1 MSTHQLLNGLSGNL
15 QSSTS
20 WSRQEAL
27 ELIQQNVNQALGSLI
42 PTEKT
47 RYLAL
52 QREALNALDALETA
66 QQKLTQDFKT
76 QGLAQLQS
84 KIGGRDPERYTL
96 FTRYK
101 EKRERGF
108 PWDPQD
114 PLVPVGYVPIP
125 KGRQRTRRAQYDF
138 HYIEHLKQ
146 MSLWEAACLN
156 FGFTHSIHGDSGFS
170 LVEASYIVG
179 PDDDRSLDTA
189 TFIKAA
195 RELDLGGQLR
205 NKTRTAMAAN
215 APLQQLF
222 IASAKASLLFDVI
235 DAYRNRA
242 TTGVTLEY
250 YNRLN
255 AALSG
260 TGPQLPFDTLNLN
273 SGVTPVVSVPFVPWD
288 TALPVPL
295 LLIRVASLGVLSYFP
310 ARPGGALQYHAD
322 AQAAELAFRRQLI
335 SSHDQKDLGWF
346 SRQLPLIGLS
356 VFKSLIDKEQRPKD
370 LNALAGYLYDA
381 FHKAFPKKTL
391 DHIRFHTDIKSGREL
406 TLVQAYAARQIQ
418 RFQADLD
425 AMAEQRSEKDWQA
438 LKDASAAI
446 AGEVLQLLL
455 TPLPGGVTGMNRVMQ
470 LAVMGSLTYST
481 AQGIN
486 EVAKGE
492 ASGFAS
498 ALADL
503 ADLAVSG
510 RLISTASRVH
520 RQRMHAYLEQ
530 LGNPQKITR
539 SDGSHALWKADAR
552 PYAHDNQRLVNGI
565 SPNALGMYTHQAR
578 HYAKL
583 RQSGLDVLAEVRYDE
598 VHKRYVLTNGRDRYT
613 PPIIFDPAIQ
623 AWIFDLH
630 NAHVMSNHELLQ
642 RMLPNGSSTVPPADL
657 EHMLRS
663 TATTRTTLD
672 KVWRGEAA
680 PLNLIEGVRRLQV
693 DRVIRQIITTFAHA
707 EHMPAHADSTVF
719 CLLTQLSGWPTDS
732 LLHIYDARGVLI
744 ETYGKTEQRPPQ
756 PHAINLKRR
765 DDGSYTGLND
775 EGDGQ
780 WLQRIIRQQP
790 TGSTLG
796 KEGQPNASEEARISE
811 VRQQVATLA
820 NTEQHAL
827 FSALFDYWGY
837 EKGDP
842 ATAMQARRFLPIKV
856 SPALITVTPL
866 LKKLRDLNPPLT
878 AVSLDRILADHPL
891 TNREQ
896 AAFLS
901 GGTLPAAFAEVIS
914 HHRTALRIDAVIDSL
929 YNPREFNADTDLWA
943 REFAGALIRDTL
955 KRPFVV
961 TDVSLGETFVPSG
974 LDDNTVNLRL
984 HHGGRYCGYDIRN
997 DSEIPVSPAQDS
1009 FYLAI
1014 ASVLHPHERTL
1025 LGMNSVTD
1033 AKGLRKTLG
1042 DNMSARRNPEG
1053 FVSLVN
1059 GSLVQYEH
1067 HLALSPQLKPRA
1079 DGIYPIEGKNYLP
1092 LSGSLYPIVFDST
1105 RFKWRL
1111 KHPTKIGVDTP
1122 LLEHNGHGAWRLASE
1137 NPMAWDT
1144 HQLFS
1149 RLGHRDY
1156 AFTQQRA
1163 NQILALTD
1171 TPDHVLRQVH
1181 RAGHPPPPL
1190 LADTC
1195 KRFKIVQQI
1204 QHFINA
1210 LQVDPNTKEANPELQ
1225 LLVISGLPGWPQNH
1239 RLQIVDAR
1247 NQVQYQH
1254 PATGGSNVE
1263 AIVVTEQ
1270 SYKEAR
1276 LLNELTK
1283 SDSLINALLGELP
1296 ATTEERLF
1304 KLVKKISEFAQK
1316 EMADLFES
1324 LYAKSEQGSAN
1335 GLRERFKTQHADLP
1349 NRAVEAILDHATQ
1362 RELKQLHEH
1371 GKVSLRLGEQARLTA
1386 HELRLNRAFEGLY
1399 LDNLINPDSDKITL
1413 HVLGKVPGWPTNLR
1427 VEVRERHF
1435 NGPSIESAG
1444 NPAGTLRKVLVKRH
1458 RVYQAY
1464 NAAGTAIT
1472 DAASRGS
1479 NLLSAI
1485 VQTLSDAERTALGI
1499 NDEFDLSPLKEQI
1512 AQLAL
1517 ARRVEIKSLLDL
1529 PHLQPWLQ
1537 PAMGLDRS
1545 FLAYPIWSRFWPF
1558 SGNRAPDLVSRVQRL
1573 YPRFDTDNA
1582 RAYIRQLNLDE
1593 PAALIELDRR
1603 QAEFNFM
1610 DTELTRWSDTPRA
1623 VDDVETDPLGMNLG
1637 QRRLIANQLR
1647 KAWRRD
1653 GPPRSFVA
1661 GLIDAT
1667 SLTLRLDDNDLPMEA
1682 FSTGF
1687 RGFGHIEHLSLAGNS
1702 FPSTAHAFLA
1712 LFPGLQALEIDC
1724 QLTELPTAI
1733 TDMANLLHLDLQSN
1747 RIRLTT
1753 ESSARLSTMVNLQR
1767 LNLSGN
1773 VLGMTPD
1780 ITRMTQLTTL
1790 NLRGTDLTQWPM
1802 GAATHRSLIGLH
1814 LQENRISDIPEQVF
1828 THPHGAIRNRNTFL
1842 HDNPLSP
1849 QTRQRITQYI
1859 IDTNIF
1865 MADAFPGIAH
1875 VLPAER
1881 NISPWLSALNKTQ
1894 HAPATDL
1901 WSHLLSQEGARPDDV
1916 FRVLADLTHSHDYLE
1931 GGATRTTLTRR
1942 VWRLLNGLGESTEL
1956 REKVFLNTSAAGTC
1970 GDGAM
1975 LLFSNMELMHRIH
1988 QTLARYGENRIDQEL
2003 LGLAKQVYYLE
2014 QLDQFAENQITRLSI
2029 ENRSPDPAEIVLF
2042 YRVRLREEFNLPVQ
2056 VDQML
2061 YSVHGYGVVEK
2072 DVQDARQML
2081 LGLEGSVGLANAY
2094 RTRDFWVDYLE
2105 RRFPEPFLTIKNA
2118 IRYKIGQLQK
2128 EVPDKRSDEHLEKL
2142 QALFDKETEER
2153 NRLIDQL
2160 TQAALH
2166 ALRHA

>member
-1 MSTHQLLNGLSGNL
+1 MSTYQLLNGLSGNL

-20 WSRQEAL
+20 WARQQAL
-27 ELIQQNVNQALGSLI
+27 EQIQHNVIQALDSLS
-42 PTEKT
+42 PAEKT

-52 QREALNALDALETA
+52 QRDALNALIALETA
-66 QQKLTQDFKT
+66 QQALTQDFKT
-76 QGLAQLQS
+76 QGLAQLRA
-84 KIGGRDPERYTL
+84 KIGGRDPEQYSL
-96 FTRYK
+96 FTLYK
-101 EKRERGF
+101 EKREHGY
-108 PWDPQD
+108 PWDPPQS
-114 PLVPVGYVPIP
+114 LVPVGYVS
-125 KGRQRTRRAQYDF
+125 RQRSRRAQYDF

-146 MSLWEAACLN
+146 MSLWEAASLN
-156 FGFTHSIHGDSGFS
+156 FGFTHAIPGDSGFS
-170 LVEASYIVG
+170 QVEASYIVG
-179 PDDDRSLDTA
+179 PDNDRSLDAA

-195 RELDLGGQLR
+195 RELDLGRQLR
-205 NKTRTAMAAN
+205 DKTRAAMAAN
-215 APLQQLF
+215 GPLHRLF
-222 IASAKASLLFDVI
+222 MASAKASLLFDLI

-242 TTGVTLEY
+242 TSGVTLEY
-250 YNRLN
+250 YNRLH
-255 AALSG
+255 AALEG

-273 SGVTPVVSVPFVPWD
+273 SGVTPVISVPFVPWD
-288 TALPVPL
+288 TTLPVPL

-310 ARPGGALQYHAD
+310 ARPGGALQYHDD
-322 AQAAELAFRRQLI
+322 AQTAERAFRQQLLR
-335 SSHDQKDLGWF
+335 SHDQKDLGWF
-346 SRQLPLIGLS
+346 SRQLPLLGLS
-356 VFKSLIDKEQRPKD
+356 VFKSLLDKEQRPKD

-391 DHIRFHTDIKSGREL
+391 DHIRFNTDIKSGREL
-406 TLVQAYAARQIQ
+406 TLIQAYANRHMQ
-418 RFQADLD
+418 RFQTDLD
-425 AMAEQRSEKDWQA
+425 ALAQTRSEKDWQA
-438 LKDASAAI
+438 LKDAAAAI

-470 LAVMGSLTYST
+470 LAMMGSLTYSA

-486 EVAKGE
+486 ELAKGE

-498 ALADL
+498 ALADVV
-503 ADLAVSG
+503 DLAVSG
-510 RLISTASRVH
+510 RLISTAGKVH
-520 RQRMHAYLEQ
+520 RQRMHAYLEK

-539 SDGSHALWKADAR
+539 PDGSHGLWKADAR
-552 PYAHDNQRLVNGI
+552 PYAHDNQHLVNGI
-565 SPNALGMYTHQAR
+565 TPNALGIYTYRAR

-583 RQSGLDVLAEVRYDE
+583 REGELDVLAEVRFDE
-598 VHKRYVLTNGRDRYT
+598 VHKRYVLTNGKDSYT

-623 AWIFDLH
+623 AWVFDLH

-642 RMLPNGSSTVPPADL
+642 RMLPNGSSTVPAADL
-657 EHMLRS
+657 EQMLRS

-693 DRVIRQIITTFAHA
+693 DRVIRQIITTFAHTG
-707 EHMPAHADSTVF
+707 HLPAHADGTVF
-719 CLLTQLSGWPTDS
+719 CLLTQLSGWPIDS
-732 LLHIYDARGVLI
+732 LLHIHDAQGVLI
-744 ETYGKTEQRPPQ
+744 ETYGKTEQPPPR

-790 TGSTLG
+790 PASTLG
-796 KEGQPNASEEARISE
+796 KEGQLNASEDARISA
-811 VRQQVATLA
+811 VRQQVAALA

-827 FSALFDYWGY
+827 FSALFDYWGF

-842 ATAMQARRFLPIKV
+842 ATAMRVRRFLPVKV

-866 LKKLRDLNPPLT
+866 LKKLRELNPPLT
-878 AVSLDRILADHPL
+878 APALDRILTDHPL
-891 TNREQ
+891 SAREQ

-901 GGTLPAAFAEVIS
+901 GGALPVAFAEMIS

-929 YNPREFNADTDLWA
+929 YHPRDFNVDTDLWA

-961 TDVSLGETFVPSG
+961 TDVSQGETFVPSG
-974 LDDNTVNLRL
+974 PDDLTVNLRL
-984 HHGGRYCGYDIRN
+984 YPGGRYCGYDIRN

-1014 ASVLHPHERTL
+1014 ASVLHPHERAL

-1033 AKGLRKTLG
+1033 ARGLRKTLG

-1067 HLALSPQLKPRA
+1067 HLMLSPALKPRV
-1079 DGIYPIEGKNYLP
+1079 DGVFTVEGKDYLP
-1092 LSGSLYPIVFDST
+1092 LSGSLYPIVFDKT

-1111 KHPTKIGVDTP
+1111 KHPSKIGVDTP

-1137 NPMAWDT
+1137 NPMTWDT

-1156 AFTQQRA
+1156 AFTQPRA

-1171 TPDHVLRQVH
+1171 TPDHVLREVH
-1181 RAGHPPPPL
+1181 RTGHPPPPL

-1195 KRFKIVQQI
+1195 KRFKIEQQI
-1204 QHFINA
+1204 QHFIEA
-1210 LQVDPNTKEANPELQ
+1210 LQANPNTQEANPELQ
-1225 LLVISGLPGWPQNH
+1225 LLVISSLPGWPDSHQ
-1239 RLQIVDAR
+1239 LQITDAEG
-1247 NQVQYQH
+1247 QVRYQY
-1254 PATGGSNVE
+1254 PDNGASNVE
-1263 AIVVTEQ
+1263 TITVTDQ
-1270 SYKEAR
+1270 QYKSVQLLSELAR
-1276 LLNELTK
+1276 
-1283 SDSLINALLGELP
+1283 SDGLITALLGELP
-1296 ATTEERLF
+1296 AAPQERLS
-1304 KLVKKISEFAQK
+1304 KLVQKLVEFAQK
-1316 EMADLFES
+1316 ETNSLFNS
-1324 LYAKSEQGSAN
+1324 LYRESEHHKPN
-1335 GLRERFKTQHADLP
+1335 GLLERFKAEHADLP
-1349 NRAVEAILDHATQ
+1349 NRAIEAILGHATR

-1386 HELRLNRAFEGLY
+1386 HELRLNRALEGLY
-1399 LDNLINPDSDKITL
+1399 LDNLFNPDSDKITL
-1413 HVLGKVPGWPTNLR
+1413 HVLGKVPGWPANLH

-1444 NPAGTLRKVLVKRH
+1444 HPAGTLRKVLVKTH

-1464 NAAGTAIT
+1464 DASGIAI
-1472 DAASRGS
+1472 AASGS
-1479 NLLSAI
+1479 NLLAAI
-1485 VQTLSDAERTALGI
+1485 VHTLSGPERTALGI
-1499 NDEFDLSPLKEQI
+1499 NDEFDLTPLQEQI

-1517 ARRVEIKSLLDL
+1517 ARRVEIKGLLDI

-1545 FLAYPIWSRFWPF
+1545 FLVYPIWSRFWPF
-1558 SGNRAPDLVSRVQRL
+1558 AGNRAPNLMNRVQEL
-1573 YPRFDTDNA
+1573 YPRFDNDNA
-1582 RAYIRQLNLDE
+1582 RRFVRQLNLDE
-1593 PAALIELDRR
+1593 PAALIELNRR

-1610 DTELTRWSDTPRA
+1610 DTELTRWSDTPRPI
-1623 VDDVETDPLGMNLG
+1623 DDAETDPLGLNLG
-1637 QRRLIANQLR
+1637 QRRSIANQLR
-1647 KAWRRD
+1647 RAWRREE
-1653 GPPRSFVA
+1653 PPRHYVA
-1661 GLIDAT
+1661 GLIDAH
-1667 SLTLRLDDNDLPMEA
+1667 SLTLRLDDIDLPMAA
-1682 FSTGF
+1682 FATGF
-1687 RGFGHIEHLSLAGNS
+1687 TGFAHIEYLNIAANA
-1702 FPSTAHAFLA
+1702 FPTSGDAFLA

-1724 QLTELPTAI
+1724 QLTDLPTAI
-1733 TDMANLLHLDLQSN
+1733 TDMRQLTYLDLQAN
-1747 RIRLTT
+1747 RLRLTA
-1753 ESSARLSTMVNLQR
+1753 ESASRLETLVNLR
-1767 LNLSGN
+1767 TLDLSGN
-1773 VLGMTPD
+1773 LLGVIPD
-1780 ITRMTQLTTL
+1780 ISPMTQLSTL
-1790 NLRGTDLTQWPM
+1790 NLRGTNLHQWPT
-1802 GAATHRSLIGLH
+1802 GAAAHGSLIGLY
-1814 LQENRISDIPEQVF
+1814 LQENQITSIPEQVF
-1828 THPHGAIRNRNTFL
+1828 THPGGTIRNRNTYL
-1842 HDNPLSP
+1842 HDNPLSS
-1849 QTRQRITQYI
+1849 QTRQRLTQYI

-1865 MADAFPGIAH
+1865 MAGAFPGIAH

-1881 NISPWLSALNKTQ
+1881 NIAPWLVALNKTQ
-1894 HAPATDL
+1894 HAPAIDL
-1901 WSHLLSQEGARPDDV
+1901 WGHLLNHEGARPDDV
-1916 FRVLADLTHSHDYLE
+1916 FRVLADLTNSYDYLE
-1931 GGATRTTLTRR
+1931 GRLVQRTLTRR

-2014 QLDQFAENQITRLSI
+2014 QLDQFAENQIIRLTA
-2029 ENRSPDPAEIVLF
+2029 EDRSPDPAEIILF

-2056 VDQML
+2056 IDQML
-2061 YSVHGYGVVEK
+2061 YAVHGYGVVEN
-2072 DVQDARQML
+2072 DLQDARQML
-2081 LGLEGSVGLANAY
+2081 LGLEGSVGLANSY

-2105 RRFPEPFLTIKNA
+2105 LRFPEPFLAIKNVT
-2118 IRYKIGQLQK
+2118 RYKIGQLQK
-2128 EVPDKRSDEHLEKL
+2128 EVPDKRSDEHLDKL
-2142 QALFDKETEER
+2142 QALFDKETDER

>member
-1 MSTHQLLNGLSGNL
+1 MSTYQLLNGLSGNL

-20 WSRQEAL
+20 WARQQAL
-27 ELIQQNVNQALGSLI
+27 EQIQHNVIQALSSLS
-42 PTEKT
+42 PAEKT

-52 QREALNALDALETA
+52 QRDALNALLALETA
-66 QQKLTQDFKT
+66 QQALTQDFKT
-76 QGLAQLQS
+76 QGLAQLRA
-84 KIGGRDPERYTL
+84 KIGGRDPEHYSL
-96 FTRYK
+96 FTLYK
-101 EKRERGF
+101 EKREQGF
-108 PWDPQD
+108 PWDPPQS
-114 PLVPVGYVPIP
+114 LAPVGYVS
-125 KGRQRTRRAQYDF
+125 RQRTRRAQYDF

-156 FGFTHSIHGDSGFS
+156 FGFTHAIPGDSGFS
-170 LVEASYIVG
+170 QVEASYIVG
-179 PDDDRSLDTA
+179 PDNDRSLDAA

-195 RELDLGGQLR
+195 RELDLGRQLR
-205 NKTRTAMAAN
+205 DKTRAAMAAN
-215 APLQQLF
+215 GPLHRLF
-222 IASAKASLLFDVI
+222 MASAKASLLFDLI

-242 TTGVTLEY
+242 TSGVTLEY
-250 YNRLN
+250 YNRLH
-255 AALSG
+255 AALEGSG
-260 TGPQLPFDTLNLN
+260 PLLPFDTLNLN
-273 SGVTPVVSVPFVPWD
+273 SGVTPIISVPFVPWD
-288 TALPVPL
+288 TTLPVPL

-310 ARPGGALQYHAD
+310 ARPDGALQYHND
-322 AQAAELAFRRQLI
+322 AQTAERALRQQLLR
-335 SSHDQKDLGWF
+335 SHDQKDLGWF
-346 SRQLPLIGLS
+346 SRQLPLLGLS
-356 VFKSLIDKEQRPKD
+356 VFKSLLDKEQRPKG

-391 DHIRFHTDIKSGREL
+391 ENIRFNTDIKSGREL
-406 TLVQAYAARQIQ
+406 TLVQAYAARQMQ
-418 RFQADLD
+418 RFQTDLD
-425 AMAEQRSEKDWQA
+425 ALAQIRSEKDWQA
-438 LKDASAAI
+438 LKDAAAAI

-470 LAVMGSLTYST
+470 LAMMGSLTYSA

-486 EVAKGE
+486 ELAKGE

-498 ALADL
+498 ALADV

-510 RLISTASRVH
+510 RLISTAGKVH
-520 RQRMHAYLEQ
+520 RQRMHAYLEK

-539 SDGSHALWKADAR
+539 PDGSHGLWKADAR

-565 SPNALGMYTHQAR
+565 TPNALGIYTYRAR

-583 RQSGLDVLAEVRYDE
+583 REGELDVLAEVRFDE
-598 VHKRYVLTNGRDRYT
+598 VHKRYVLTNGKDSYT

-657 EHMLRS
+657 EQMLRS

-693 DRVIRQIITTFAHA
+693 DRVIRQIIDTFSQPDQ
-707 EHMPAHADSTVF
+707 MPAHADSTVF

-732 LLHIYDARGVLI
+732 LLHIHDAQGVLI
-744 ETYGKTEQRPPQ
+744 ETYGKTEQAPPR

-796 KEGQPNASEEARISE
+796 KEDQPNASEDDRISA
-811 VRQQVATLA
+811 VRQQVAALA
-820 NTEQHAL
+820 NSAQHAL
-827 FSALFDYWGY
+827 FSALFDYWGF

-842 ATAMQARRFLPIKV
+842 ATAMRVRRFLPVKV

-866 LKKLRDLNPPLT
+866 LKKLRELNPPLT
-878 AVSLDRILADHPL
+878 APALDRILTDHPL
-891 TNREQ
+891 TTREQ

-901 GGTLPAAFAEVIS
+901 GGTLPVAFAEVIS

-929 YNPREFNADTDLWA
+929 YHPRDFNADTDLWA

-961 TDVSLGETFVPSG
+961 TDITQGETFVPSG

-984 HHGGRYCGYDIRN
+984 HHGGRYRGYDIRN

-1042 DNMSARRNPEG
+1042 DNMSARRSPEG

-1067 HLALSPQLKPRA
+1067 HLMLSPALKPRA
-1079 DGIYPIEGKNYLP
+1079 DGVFTVEGKDYLP
-1092 LSGSLYPIVFDST
+1092 LAGSLYPIAFDKT

-1111 KHPTKIGVDTP
+1111 KHPSKIGVDTP

-1137 NPMAWDT
+1137 NPMTWDT

-1156 AFTQQRA
+1156 AFTQQQA

-1181 RAGHPPPPL
+1181 RTGHPPPPL

-1195 KRFKIVQQI
+1195 KRFRIEQQI
-1204 QHFINA
+1204 QHFIDA
-1210 LQVDPNTKEANPELQ
+1210 LQVNPNTREADPEMQ
-1225 LLVISGLPGWPQNH
+1225 LLVISGLPGWPATHQ
-1239 RLQIVDAR
+1239 LQIVDAR

-1254 PATGGSNVE
+1254 PAAAGSNVD

-1276 LLNELTK
+1276 LLSELIK

-1296 ATTEERLF
+1296 AAPEERLF
-1304 KLVKKISEFAQK
+1304 KLVKKITEFAQK
-1316 EMADLFES
+1316 ETSDLFES
-1324 LYAKSEQGSAN
+1324 IYTKSEKDN
-1335 GLRERFKTQHADLP
+1335 PNRLRERFKAQHADLP
-1349 NRAVEAILDHATQ
+1349 NRAVEAILGHATR

-1371 GKVSLRLGEQARLTA
+1371 GKVSLRLTEQARFTA
-1386 HELRLNRAFEGLY
+1386 HELRLNRAFEGLF
-1399 LDNLINPDSDKITL
+1399 LDNLSNPDSDKITL
-1413 HVLGKVPGWPTNLR
+1413 HLLDQVPGWPANLR
-1427 VEVRERHF
+1427 VEVRDQHF

-1444 NPAGTLRKVLVKRH
+1444 NPAGTLRKVLVKTH

-1464 NAAGTAIT
+1464 DAAGIAL
-1472 DAASRGS
+1472 AASGS

-1485 VQTLSDAERTALGI
+1485 VQTLNNAERTALGVT
-1499 NDEFDLSPLKEQI
+1499 DESDLSSLQQQI

-1517 ARRVEIKSLLDL
+1517 ARRVEIKGLLDI

-1545 FLAYPIWSRFWPF
+1545 FLVYPLWSRFWPF
-1558 SGNRAPDLVSRVQRL
+1558 AGNRAPNLMNRVQEL
-1573 YPRFDTDNA
+1573 YPRFDNDNA
-1582 RAYIRQLNLDE
+1582 RRFIRQLNLDE

-1610 DTELTRWSDTPRA
+1610 DTELTRWSDTPRP
-1623 VDDVETDPLGMNLG
+1623 VDDAETDPLGLNLG
-1637 QRRLIANQLR
+1637 QRRSIANQLR
-1647 KAWRRD
+1647 RAWRREE
-1653 GPPRSFVA
+1653 PPRHYVA
-1661 GLIDAT
+1661 GLINAH
-1667 SLTLRLDDNDLPMEA
+1667 SLTLRLDDIDLPMAA
-1682 FSTGF
+1682 FATGF
-1687 RGFGHIEHLSLAGNS
+1687 TGFAHIEYLNIAANA
-1702 FPSTAHAFLA
+1702 FPASGDAFLV

-1724 QLTELPTAI
+1724 QLVDLPASI
-1733 TDMANLLHLDLQSN
+1733 TD
-1747 RIRLTT
+1747 
-1753 ESSARLSTMVNLQR
+1753 
-1767 LNLSGN
+1767 
-1773 VLGMTPD
+1773 
-1780 ITRMTQLTTL
+1780 MTQLTYLDLQANRLRLTEESAHRLETLVNLRTLDLSGNLLGVIPDISPMTQLSTL
-1790 NLRGTDLTQWPM
+1790 NLRGTNLHQWPT
-1802 GAATHRSLIGLH
+1802 GAAEHGSLIGLY
-1814 LQENRISDIPEQVF
+1814 LQENQITRIPEQVF
-1828 THPHGAIRNRNTFL
+1828 THPSGTARNRNTYL

-1849 QTRQRITQYI
+1849 QTRQRLTQYI

-1865 MADAFPGIAH
+1865 MAGAFPGIAH

-1881 NISPWLSALNKTQ
+1881 NIAPWLVALNKTQ
-1894 HAPATDL
+1894 HAPAIDL
-1901 WSHLLSQEGARPDDV
+1901 WGHLLNNEGARPDDV
-1916 FRVLADLTHSHDYLE
+1916 FRVLADLTNSYDYLE
-1931 GGATRTTLTRR
+1931 GGLVQRTLTRR

-2014 QLDQFAENQITRLSI
+2014 QLDQFAENQITRLTTD
-2029 ENRSPDPAEIVLF
+2029 NRSPDPAEIVLF

-2056 VDQML
+2056 IDQML
-2061 YSVHGYGVVEK
+2061 YSVHSYGVVEK

-2081 LGLEGSVGLANAY
+2081 LGLEGSVGLANSY

-2118 IRYKIGQLQK
+2118 TRYKIGQLQK
-2128 EVPDKRSDEHLEKL
+2128 EVPDKRSEEHLDKL
-2142 QALFDKETEER
+2142 QALLDTETEER

>member
-1 MSTHQLLNGLSGNL
+1 MSTYQLLNGLSGNL
-15 QSSTS
+15 QSSAS
-20 WSRQEAL
+20 WSRQQAL
-27 ELIQQNVNQALGSLI
+27 EQIQHNVTQALGSLSLA
-42 PTEKT
+42 EKT

-52 QREALNALDALETA
+52 QRDALKALAALESA
-66 QQKLTQDFKT
+66 QQTLTQDFKV
-76 QGLAQLQS
+76 QGLAKLRA
-84 KIGGRDPERYTL
+84 KLGGRDPEQYSL
-96 FTRYK
+96 FTLYK
-101 EKRERGF
+101 EKREHGF
-108 PWDPQD
+108 PWDPPQS
-114 PLVPVGYVPIP
+114 LTPVGYVP
-125 KGRQRTRRAQYDF
+125 RQRTRRAQYDF

-156 FGFTHSIHGDSGFS
+156 FGFTHAIPGDSGFS
-170 LVEASYIVG
+170 RVEASYIVG
-179 PDDDRSLDTA
+179 PGNDKSLDTN

-195 RELDLGGQLR
+195 RELNLGGQLR
-205 NKTRTAMAAN
+205 DKTRMAMA
-215 APLQQLF
+215 PGGGLHTLF
-222 IASAKASLLFDVI
+222 MASAKASLLFDLI

-242 TTGVTLEY
+242 TTGVTLEHY
-250 YNRLN
+250 TRLH
-255 AALSG
+255 AAIEG

-273 SGVTPVVSVPFVPWD
+273 SGVTPVISVPFVPWD
-288 TALPVPL
+288 TTLPVPL

-310 ARPGGALQYHAD
+310 ARPGGALQYHDD
-322 AQAAELAFRRQLI
+322 AQAAELAFRQQLLR
-335 SSHDQKDLGWF
+335 SHDQKDLGWF
-346 SRQLPLIGLS
+346 SRQLPLVGLS
-356 VFKSLIDKEQRPKD
+356 VFKSLIDKEPRPKG

-391 DHIRFHTDIKSGREL
+391 EYIRFNTDIKPGRAL
-406 TLVQAYAARQIQ
+406 TLVQAYAARHME

-425 AMAEQRSEKDWQA
+425 ALAEKRSEKDWQA
-438 LKDASAAI
+438 LKDAAAAI

-498 ALADL
+498 ALTDL

-520 RQRMHAYLEQ
+520 RQRMHAHLEK
-530 LGNPQKITR
+530 LGNPQKVTR
-539 SDGSHALWKADAR
+539 PDGSHGLWKADAR
-552 PYAHDNQRLVNGI
+552 PYAHDNQYLVNGL
-565 SPNALGMYTHQAR
+565 SPNALGLYTHQAR

-583 RQSGLDVLAEVRYDE
+583 REGEWDVLVEVRFDE
-598 VHKRYVLTNGRDRYT
+598 VHKRYVLINGKDSYT

-623 AWIFDLH
+623 AWVFDLH

-642 RMLPNGSSTVPPADL
+642 RMLPNGSSTIAPQDL
-657 EHMLRS
+657 EQMLRS

-693 DRVIRQIITTFAHA
+693 DRVIQQIIETFTQP

-719 CLLTQLSGWPTDS
+719 CLLTQLTGWPTDS
-732 LLHIYDARGVLI
+732 LLHIHDAQGVLI
-744 ETYGKTEQRPPQ
+744 ETYGKTEQAPPK

-765 DDGSYTGLND
+765 DDGSYTGLHD
-775 EGDGQ
+775 EGDGH

-790 TGSTLG
+790 PGSTLG
-796 KEGQPNASEEARISE
+796 KESQTNASEDARISA

-820 NTEQHAL
+820 NTGQHAL
-827 FSALFDYWGY
+827 FTALFDYWGF

-842 ATAMQARRFLPIKV
+842 ATAVLARRFLPVKV
-856 SPALITVTPL
+856 SPALTTVTPL

-878 AVSLDRILADHPL
+878 AAKLDLILAEHPL
-891 TNREQ
+891 TTREQ

-901 GGTLPAAFAEVIS
+901 GGTLPAAFADVIN

-929 YNPREFNADTDLWA
+929 YHPRDFNADADLWA

-961 TDVSLGETFVPSG
+961 TDVSQGETFVPSG
-974 LDDNTVNLRL
+974 PEDLTVNLRL
-984 HHGGRYCGYDIRN
+984 YPGGRYRGYDIRN
-997 DSEIPVSPAQDS
+997 DSEIHVTPAQDS

-1014 ASVLHPHERTL
+1014 ASVLHPHERAL

-1042 DNMSARRNPEG
+1042 DNMSAQRSPEG

-1067 HLALSPQLKPRA
+1067 HLMLSPTLKPRA
-1079 DGIYPIEGKNYLP
+1079 DGIFTIEGKDYLP
-1092 LSGSLYPIVFDST
+1092 LSGSLYPIVFDKT

-1111 KHPTKIGVDTP
+1111 KHPSKIGVDTP

-1137 NPMAWDT
+1137 NPMEWDT

-1156 AFTQQRA
+1156 AFTQQQA

-1181 RAGHPPPPL
+1181 RTGHPPPPL

-1195 KRFKIVQQI
+1195 KRFKIEQQI
-1204 QHFINA
+1204 QSFIDA
-1210 LQVDPNTKEANPELQ
+1210 LQANPNTREANPDLQ
-1225 LLVISGLPGWPQNH
+1225 LLVISSLPGWPDSH
-1239 RLQIVDAR
+1239 RLQITGADGQVRYQYPDNGLSNAQTITVTDQQYKDA
-1247 NQVQYQH
+1247 Q
-1254 PATGGSNVE
+1254 
-1263 AIVVTEQ
+1263 
-1270 SYKEAR
+1270 
-1276 LLNELTK
+1276 LLNELIHNNG
-1283 SDSLINALLGELP
+1283 LISALLGELP
-1296 ATTEERLF
+1296 AAPQERLF
-1304 KLVKKISEFAQK
+1304 KLVKKIVEFAQK
-1316 EMADLFES
+1316 ETHSLFNS
-1324 LYAKSEQGSAN
+1324 LYRESEHSQPN
-1335 GLRERFKTQHADLP
+1335 GLLERFKAEHADLP
-1349 NRAVEAILDHATQ
+1349 NRTVEAILGHATR

-1371 GKVSLRLGEQARLTA
+1371 GKVSLRLAEQARLSA
-1386 HELRLNRAFEGLY
+1386 YELRLNRAFEGLY
-1399 LDNLINPDSDKITL
+1399 LDNLINPDSDRITL
-1413 HVLGKVPGWPTNLR
+1413 HLLDKVPGWPTNLR
-1427 VEVRERHF
+1427 IEVRERSF

-1444 NPAGTLRKVLVKRH
+1444 NPAGTLRKVLVKTH

-1464 NAAGTAIT
+1464 DAAGTAL
-1472 DAASRGS
+1472 AATTGRGS
-1479 NLLSAI
+1479 NLLPAI
-1485 VQTLSDAERTALGI
+1485 AQALSGAERTALGLA
-1499 NDEFDLSPLKEQI
+1499 DEYDLSLLQEQI

-1537 PAMGLDRS
+1537 PALGLERS

-1558 SGNRAPDLVSRVQRL
+1558 AGNRAPDLVSRAQAL
-1573 YPRFDTDNA
+1573 YPRFDNDTA
-1582 RAYIRQLNLDE
+1582 RAFIRQLNLDE

-1603 QAEFNFM
+1603 QAEFHSM
-1610 DTELTRWSDTPRA
+1610 DLELTRWSDTPRTIDA
-1623 VDDVETDPLGMNLG
+1623 PETDPLGMHLA
-1637 QRRLIANQLR
+1637 QRRYVANQLR
-1647 KAWRRD
+1647 SAWRREA
-1653 GPPRSFVA
+1653 PTSAYVA
-1661 GLIDAT
+1661 GLLDAH
-1667 SLTLRLDDNDLPMEA
+1667 SLTLRLDDVGLPIAA
-1682 FSTGF
+1682 FGAGF
-1687 RGFGHIEHLSLAGNS
+1687 SGFEHIQHLSIGANT
-1702 FPSTAHAFLA
+1702 FPAASHGFLA
-1712 LFPGLQALEIDC
+1712 LFTGLQALHIDGE
-1724 QLTELPTAI
+1724 LTELPTAV
-1733 TDMANLLHLDLQSN
+1733 TNLTQLIHLDLHAN
-1747 RIRLTT
+1747 RLRLTT
-1753 ESSARLSTMVNLQR
+1753 ESAARLATLVNLVS
-1767 LNLSGN
+1767 LDLSGN

-1780 ITRMTQLTTL
+1780 ITQMPHLTTL
-1790 NLRGTDLTQWPM
+1790 NLRGTDLDQWPV
-1802 GAATHRSLIGLH
+1802 GAATHASLIGLY
-1814 LQENRISDIPEQVF
+1814 LQENRITTIPEPVF
-1828 THPHGAIRNRNTFL
+1828 THPGGAIRNRNTYL
-1842 HDNPLSP
+1842 HDNPLSQ
-1849 QTRQRITQYI
+1849 QTRQRLTQYV

-1865 MADAFPGIAH
+1865 MASAFPGIDH
-1875 VLPAER
+1875 LLPAER
-1881 NISPWLSALNKTQ
+1881 NIGPWLTALNKTQ

-1901 WSHLLSQEGARPDDV
+1901 WGHLLNQEGARPDDV
-1916 FRVLADLTHSHDYLE
+1916 FRVLADLTQSHDYLE

-2014 QLDQFAENQITRLSI
+2014 QLDQFAENQIIRLTT

-2056 VDQML
+2056 IDQML

-2105 RRFPEPFLTIKNA
+2105 RRFPEPFLTIKNVT
-2118 IRYKIGQLQK
+2118 RYKIGQLQR
-2128 EVPDKRSDEHLEKL
+2128 EVPDKRSDKHLDKL

-2166 ALRHA
+2166 ALRKA